1 MTNIQS
7 NNRQLFVLEGSSE
20 DIEEILALFELGE
33 LSELLGVDVLDAGL
47 VSESQMS
54 EINRIQIQNVPFVD
68 TNLTRTT
75 EEQEAFANVLL
86 KKCRREGYSWV
97 ELSKILEIVQ
107 RGYQATEEII
117 ASAFRELLSSNMTGA
132 VKLGADDEDDE
143 DKFEEPELDTEFVNS
158 LTREVTRFYEQK
170 LKL

>member
-1 MTNIQS
+1 MTNIQD
-7 NNRQLFVLEGSSE
+7 NNKQLFVLEGSSE
-20 DIEEILALFELGE
+20 DIEEILALFESGE

-47 VSESQMS
+47 VSEFEMP
-54 EINRIQIQNVPFVD
+54 EINRMQIQDVPFVD

-117 ASAFRELLSSNMTGA
+117 ASAFRELLFSNMTGA
-132 VKLGADDEDDE
+132 VKLDADGGDDE
-143 DKFEEPELDTEFVNS
+143 DKFEEAEAELDTEFVNS
-158 LTREVTRFYEQK
+158 LTREVVEFYEK
-170 LKL
+170 